1 MKHLGTVTLET
12 ERLILRQ
19 FVLGDAEAMHRNWAG
34 DPEVTKYLTWPTHKD
49 VEVSRMVLTDWCSNY
64 EKPEYYQ
71 WAIAWK
77 DQPDDPFGAI
87 AVVAMAAEAEAVE
100 IGYCIGRAHW
110 GKGVMTES
118 LNAVIDFFFDRVG
131 ALRVQARHDP
141 HNPGSGRVMEK
152 CGMKYEGTLRQS
164 DRNNQGICDA
174 VVRGILA
181 SER

>member
-12 ERLILRQ
+12 KRLILRP
-19 FVLGDAEAMHRNWAG
+19 FVLEDAEAMHRNWAG
-34 DPEVTKYLTWPTHKD
+34 DPEVTKYLTWPAHKD
-49 VEVSRMVLTDWCSNY
+49 AEVSRMVLTDWCSNY

-77 DQPDDPFGAI
+77 DRPEEPFGAI

-110 GKGVMTES
+110 GKGVMTEA
-118 LNAVIDFFFDRVG
+118 LNSVIDFFFTQVG

-141 HNPGSGRVMEK
+141 RNPGSGRVMEK

-164 DRNNQGICDA
+164 DRNNQGICDV
-174 VVRGILA
+174 VVRGIL
-181 SER
+181 SCER